1 MLNYNYRIMAKTKFL
16 ETVVNTVGE
25 LPSTGTQAPEF
36 DLVGQELN
44 DITLDSLKGKRVVL
58 NIFPSLDTDVCATSV
73 RKFNVEASEL
83 PNTVVLCVSMD
94 LPFAAKRF
102 CTINGI
108 KNVVTGSGFRSDFG
122 KQYGVEMVDGP
133 LRGLYARSLVII
145 DENGKVIGTMMCENI
160 TDEPDYEL
168 AKTLLA

>member
-1 MLNYNYRIMAKTKFL
+1 MAKTKFG
-16 ETVVNTVGE
+16 ETEIITYAE
-25 LPSTGTQAPEF
+25 LPAVGSDAPAF
-36 DLVGQELN
+36 DLVAQDLS
-44 DITLDSLKGKRVVL
+44 DITLDTLKGKRVVL

-94 LPFAAKRF
+94 LPFAAARF

-108 KNVVTGSGFRSDFG
+108 KNVMTGSGFRSDFG
-122 KQYGVEMVDGP
+122 KIYGVEMIDGP
-133 LRGLYARSLVII
+133 LKGLYARSLVII
-145 DENGKVIGTMMCENI
+145 DENRKVIGTSLCENI

-168 AKTLLA
+168 AKKLLK